1 MTIHEAAAKGF
12 AGAAAQYA
20 RGRPDYPAQLSDWL
34 QRELGLG
41 AGQTLLDLGAGT
53 GKFSRL
59 LRETGAAVI
68 AVEPID
74 AMREQLAQRLPDVQL
89 LAGSAEAIPLP
100 DASVDSVFCAQA
112 FHWFANRQALAEI
125 HRVLRPGGQ
134 LAMVWNVRDE
144 AIDWVA
150 AISALITPYESD
162 APRFHTGRWRL
173 PFADQAWFGAPQLS
187 TLPHQHLGPFETVV
201 VDRMLSVSFIASLP
215 EAELAQLEADLR
227 GLADQYPALREPL
240 IAFPY
245 RTEIWLSHRL
255 GTALAPMKPA

>member
-1 MTIHEAAAKGF
+1 MTIHEAAVIGF

-34 QRELGLG
+34 QGELGLG

-74 AMREQLAQRLPDVQL
+74 AMSEQLAQQLPDVQL

-100 DASVDSVFCAQA
+100 DACVDSVFCAQA
-112 FHWFANRQALAEI
+112 FHWFANRQALQEI

-144 AIDWVA
+144 EVDWVA
-150 AISALITPYESD
+150 AITALITPHEG
-162 APRFHTGRWRL
+162 AVPRFHTGHWR
-173 PFADQAWFGAPQLS
+173 Q
-187 TLPHQHLGPFETVV
+187 PFENQALFTPPQPLVFAHHHSGFFEDVV
-201 VDRMLSVSFIASLP
+201 VDRVLSVSFIAVLP
-215 EAELAQLEADLR
+215 KADRNELAARLR
-227 GLADQYPALREPL
+227 ELPSIYPALRQPV
-240 IAFPY
+240 IRFPY
-245 RTEIWLSHRL
+245 RTELWLSRKL
-255 GTALAPMKPA
+255 IPA